1 MPSLVKLY
9 DEFKDNGLVVVGVD
23 VQEKRKIVEKFVKKE
38 KVPFPIL
45 LDEDGS
51 VARDYGI
58 RSHPVH
64 FIIDRQGQMIGK
76 VMGARDWAS
85 VESRELIRSLIAQE

>member
-9 DEFKDNGLVVVGVD
+9 DEFKDSGLVVLGVD

-45 LDEDGS
+45 LDTDGS
-51 VARDYGI
+51 VARDYGV
-58 RSHPVH
+58 RAHPVH

-76 VMGARDWAS
+76 VMGARNWAS
-85 VESRELIRSLIAQE
+85 VESRDLIRSLIAQE

>member
-1 MPSLVKLY
+1 LPSLVKLY
-9 DEFKDNGLVVVGVD
+9 DEFQDSGLVVLGVNFR
-23 VQEKRKIVEKFVKKE
+23 EKSKIVKKYVKKE

-45 LDEDGS
+45 LDKDGS

-58 RSHPVH
+58 RSHPAH

-76 VMGARDWAS
+76 VMGARNWAS
-85 VESRELIRSLIAQE
+85 VESRDLIRSLIAQE

>member
-9 DEFKDNGLVVVGVD
+9 DEFKDSGLIVLGVN
-23 VQEKRKIVEKFVKKE
+23 VREKSKIVEKFVKKE
-38 KVPFPIL
+38 KVSFPIL

-51 VARDYGI
+51 VAGDYGI

-64 FIIDRQGQMIGK
+64 FIIDRQGQTIGK

-85 VESRELIRSLIAQE
+85 DESRELIRALIAQE